1 MDITVRTYGRVSP
14 EPGERL
20 RCAVITPVGP
30 GHELLAED
38 SMESVADAYTKDAGP
53 FSDIDIIR
61 VDDTRGRLGRSEARN
76 RGASEAQRRG
86 ADWIFF
92 LDADDLM
99 HPAAFAAMRARHRD
113 LDAVWGL
120 ICELTPDEEGYVERE
135 GQIRDIGRFEELLV
149 NDPFLTLQMG
159 HFVRTAAAVS
169 NPFDTALDCGED
181 FDYYFRIWDRFRC
194 RKVPVPLFLN
204 RRGMRSAGP
213 RGATDRQ
220 WRVSVERMIAAR
232 CASADLAYEFEHDGQ
247 RFRFHICN
255 PFDLIQ
261 RHHLK
266 GRFFELEELRF
277 LKGRIPQGGAI
288 IDVGANVGNHSVYF
302 SRFLR
307 PQRLI
312 VFEANPQ
319 LLFVLRKN
327 LEANG
332 VAEADAGFLGLAV
345 GGDERRYT
353 LEIRDPNNLGAG
365 RLAGSARG
373 EIRSVALDTVILE
386 HVDLIKIDVEGMEL
400 EVLAGAA
407 RTIERSRPC
416 ILAEAFNANIPDL
429 EEWSRRNRYQI
440 AKSFRYIKSVNF
452 FLEPA

>member
-1 MDITVRTYGRVSP
+1 MDITVRTYGRASP

-38 SMESVADAYTKDAGP
+38 SMESVADAYTKNAGP

-277 LKGRIPQGGAI
+277 LRERIPQGSSI
-288 IDVGANVGNHSVYF
+288 IDVGANVGNHAVYL

-307 PQRLI
+307 PRRLT
-312 VFEANPQ
+312 VFEPNPE
-319 LLFVLRKN
+319 LLPVLRKN

-332 VAEADAGFLGLAV
+332 AVEADTGFLGLAL
-345 GGDERRYT
+345 GADERQYS
-353 LEIRDPNNLGAG
+353 LEVRDSNNLGAG
-365 RLAGSARG
+365 RLAGAAGGAIS
-373 EIRSVALDTVILE
+373 SVPLDAVISE
-386 HVDLIKIDVEGMEL
+386 RVDFIKIDVEGMEL
-400 EVLAGAA
+400 DVLAGAK
-407 RTIERSRPC
+407 RLVGEWRPS
-416 ILAEAFNANIPDL
+416 ILAEAFNANIPQL
-429 EEWSRRNRYQI
+429 EEWARRNRYQI
-440 AKSFRYIKSVNF
+440 AARFAYVNSVNL
-452 FLEPA
+452 FLEPT